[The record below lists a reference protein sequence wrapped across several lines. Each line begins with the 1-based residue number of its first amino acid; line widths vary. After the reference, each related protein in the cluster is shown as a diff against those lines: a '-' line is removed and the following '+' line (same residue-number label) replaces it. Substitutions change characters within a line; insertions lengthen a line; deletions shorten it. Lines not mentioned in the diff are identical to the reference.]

1 MSRRARGNTQN
12 GFTLIEVVIAI
23 FLLMLGSLTIL
34 SLVDASTRNNY
45 RVEQSQVTVNQL
57 EAELERIKRLPFNE
71 VALTGTPASSADQD
85 NPAWRVS
92 AGQFALERD
101 GTDLR
106 PLVVNGAALEG
117 GGTVSGGTLSAAPTP
132 FQSGDIGGTIR
143 RYVVWVNDTR
153 CPETVCPGSQDIKR
167 VVVAATLDSTAPG
180 GDRAYQEL
188 QTDLVDPEATPVDD
202 AVPDGD
208 GDTDGDGVPDGDE
221 EGSFATFFLTDTP
234 CNQTERQPLTGDHN
248 THNTL
253 GTCSNGMQTGDTKGS
268 ADLMFTDPP
277 KLDAAFPADQQ
288 PLYDY
293 STDVEPAVGAE
304 NDKGLQIR
312 HSNLTGC
319 IFSPTLTDGV
329 PSQKV
334 HRWLTPPI
342 PDDFELLLDGEAT
355 LSLWTR
361 TLNGGEH
368 PGRICVF
375 LYARKTNLLGVPVDV
390 LMANEEITDALWF
403 PHEEET
409 WPRANWTEL
418 NIDMNFLYAAGS
430 LLEGERLGL
439 AISVEKNGTNP
450 GDGLEFMYDHPSF
463 DSRLQIKTSSILPA
477 FE

>member
-1 MSRRARGNTQN
+1 MSRPQADNSQG

-34 SLVDASTRNNY
+34 SLVDASARNNY
-45 RVEQSQVTVNQL
+45 RVEQSQVLTNQL
-57 EAELERIKRLPFNE
+57 EAELERIKQLPYDN
-71 VALTGTPASSADQD
+71 VALVAAPSSSDSRD
-85 NPAWRVS
+85 EPGWRVS
-92 AGQFALERD
+92 GAQFALERD

-106 PLVVNGAALEG
+106 PLVVNGATLEEG
-117 GGTVSGGTLSAAPTP
+117 GSVSGGTLSATPTP
-132 FQSGDIGGTIR
+132 FRSGDIAGTIS

-153 CPETVCPGSQDIKR
+153 CPDAVCPGSQDIKR
-167 VVVAATLDSTAPG
+167 VIVAATLNPTAPG

-188 QTDLVDPEATPVDD
+188 QTDIIDPNATPVTDE
-202 AVPDGD
+202 VPDG
-208 GDTDGDGVPDGDE
+208 GGE
-221 EGSFATFFLTDTP
+221 EGSFATFFLTDTS
-234 CNQTERQPLTGDHN
+234 CDQSERRPLAGDHL

-253 GTCSNGMQTGDTKGS
+253 GSCSNGVASGDAPG
-268 ADLMFTDPP
+268 APDLMFSDPP
-277 KLDAAFPADQQ
+277 KLDAAYPPDQQ
-288 PLYDY
+288 PLFDY
-293 STDVEPAVGAE
+293 ATDVEPEIGPE

-312 HSNLTGC
+312 HAAVPGC
-319 IFSPTLTDGV
+319 VFSPSPVDGT

-334 HRWLTPPI
+334 HKWVTPPI
-342 PDDFELLLDGEAT
+342 PDDLEMVLDGEAT

-361 TLNGGEH
+361 TLNGGSH
-368 PGRICVF
+368 SGRICIF
-375 LYARKTNLLGVPVDV
+375 LFARKSNVEGEPVDV
-390 LMANEEITDALWF
+390 LMANQDIADAEWF

-463 DSRLQIKTSSILPA
+463 DSRIQVKTSSALPA

>member
-1 MSRRARGNTQN
+1 MSTRAKVNTQG

-71 VALTGTPASSADQD
+71 VALTTTPASSADQE
-85 NPAWRVS
+85 NPAWRVGG
-92 AGQFALERD
+92 GQFALERD

-106 PLVVNGAALEG
+106 PLVVNGGALEG
-117 GGTVSGGTLSAAPTP
+117 GGTVTGGTLSATPTP
-132 FQSGDIGGTIR
+132 FQSGDIGGTIS

-167 VVVAATLDSTAPG
+167 VIVAATLDSTAPG

-188 QTDLVDPEATPVDD
+188 QTDLVDPEATPVEDD
-202 AVPDGD
+202 VPNG
-208 GDTDGDGVPDGDE
+208 GGE
-221 EGSFATFFLTDTP
+221 EGSFATFYLTDTP

-253 GTCSNGMQTGDTKGS
+253 GTCSNGPKSGDTPG
-268 ADLMFTDPP
+268 APDLMFTDPP
-277 KLDAAFPADQQ
+277 KLDTAFPADQQ

-293 STDVEPAVGAE
+293 ATDVEPAVGAE

-319 IFSPTLTDGV
+319 ISSPTLIDGV

-361 TLNGGEH
+361 TLNGGAH

-390 LMANEEITDALWF
+390 LMANQDITDALWF

-409 WPRANWTEL
+409 WPRTNWTEL
-418 NIDMNFLYAAGS
+418 HIDMNFAYAAGS
-430 LLEGERLGL
+430 ILEGERLGL